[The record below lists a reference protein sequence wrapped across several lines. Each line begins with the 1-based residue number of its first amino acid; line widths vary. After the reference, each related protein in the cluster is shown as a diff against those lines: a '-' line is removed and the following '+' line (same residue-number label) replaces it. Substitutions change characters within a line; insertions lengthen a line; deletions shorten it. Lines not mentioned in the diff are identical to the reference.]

1 MATREA
7 ARLRLTPRDAALAH
21 RVHGHRRAV
30 AQSAEGRQPATKPT
44 RERALLGLQR
54 EQRRERRHRAAANVA
69 QRVELVGRRRRGA
82 WLPVLPL
89 GAQVPIRG
97 ARGLQVEPPEPRV
110 QDAVRA
116 VQVVVRDARLRGV
129 VAHVAA
135 LVVAA
140 LGELAARRVRHPHH
154 GLVVLFVLLL
164 LLGIVFLLLLQ
175 LAAKAQRLLGLGAAT
190 AGLEDGVG
198 AQAVLHLLL
207 LVRAA
212 RLGPAARRLLR
223 EESHGAR
230 GAEQPVRHARL
241 GQPVHVAL
249 EALRRQ
255 PVRLGDVVQRR
266 AADALDVR
274 GPRLVCGVPLVLVA
288 ARRVGVQLGRD
299 DVDAHLQS
307 RAAHGLGRRVPGLVQ
322 PAHDGGRALA
332 RRLVRVDLAKALA
345 ALLAAVGHARAAALA
360 QRLAHVLLEHAF
372 AVRALGVGVRLL
384 GRALGRHLLAHEH
397 AREHAAHQGKVRAAR
412 VRRIRVLAVGADVA
426 TVFWS
431 ITARVHL
438 QPQLRGDGVRRQG
451 GGAVLG
457 HDDHVARV
465 LSLKIHRVLGGRHGR
480 WLFLLLL

>member
-1 MATREA
+1 MATA
-7 ARLRLTPRDAALAH
+7 AR
-21 RVHGHRRAV
+21 V

-154 GLVVLFVLLL
+154 RLRRPRRTPPPPRHRFFCFSSSLRPKRNGC
-164 LLGIVFLLLLQ
+164 
-175 LAAKAQRLLGLGAAT
+175 LASARRRLASRMALARRPSCT
-190 AGLEDGVG
+190 
-198 AQAVLHLLL
+198 LLL

-241 GQPVHVAL
+241 GQRVHVAL
-249 EALRRQ
+249 EPLRRQ

-299 DVDAHLQS
+299 DVDAHLQA
-307 RAAHGLGRRVPGLVQ
+307 RAAHLGPPPGARPRAAGARRWPRACAPSCARGSRKSAGRTPRGRRACARSSCR
-322 PAHDGGRALA
+322 PASC
-332 RRLVRVDLAKALA
+332 
-345 ALLAAVGHARAAALA
+345 ARAPRARVCGCAPSELA
-360 QRLAHVLLEHAF
+360 YA
-372 AVRALGVGVRLL
+372 LL

-397 AREHAAHQGKVRAAR
+397 AREHAAPPRQSARGTRASYSGAGSRRRCRHCSWAR
-412 VRRIRVLAVGADVA
+412 CRRRPLSA
-426 TVFWS
+426 TAAWRWRA
-431 ITARVHL
+431 T
-438 QPQLRGDGVRRQG
+438 PRRRSG
-451 GGAVLG
+451 S
-457 HDDHVARV
+457 RP
-465 LSLKIHRVLGGRHGR
+465 
-480 WLFLLLL
+480 